1 MLEGGQG
8 SRCFNARAVW
18 GALQVLP
25 PAERPSAVACRACM
39 ARHGRRRRQLQG
51 QFAGQGAVLPCCTA
65 RSPGRWVTARQVGGS
80 LPAAQCDF
88 GDKGDGDGQ
97 CPWCMCCAASKLKAS
112 KIPCDERPQLCC
124 IAAAVGSHHALSR
137 PNGFI
142 HRNSLSKVHQVCHY
156 GWRAEAHCWHMGT
169 HLPSLGLAQ
178 AQPGLLHSEGAH
190 VQKRGGDTAEIKKH
204 LPMASKQSAQQ
215 RHPRP

>member
-8 SRCFNARAVW
+8 SRCFNARA
-18 GALQVLP
+18 G
-25 PAERPSAVACRACM
+25 
-39 ARHGRRRRQLQG
+39 
-51 QFAGQGAVLPCCTA
+51 
-65 RSPGRWVTARQVGGS
+65 VGGATGVEG
-80 LPAAQCDF
+80 PAARRAPVSCSVPRLY
-88 GDKGDGDGQ
+88 GQ
-97 CPWCMCCAASKLKAS
+97 AWAAQAPATGSIRWPRGRAALLHSQVAIAEVGHCPLASAILATRAMKTANAPGVCVVQLPSHLAS

-190 VQKRGGDTAEIKKH
+190 VQKRGGDTAKIKKH